1 MQSGGHYSLKPSA
14 VSDENTLSQDIIL
27 CSLGSRYENYCAAL
41 ARSFFINPSLYQ
53 QKCYAILADIESAVI
68 KNLVPGA
75 QLGAVY
81 DMALALVG
89 EKDSELMQYFMKE
102 CGCGIGIEFRESSLR
117 IRSGNTEEVK

>member
-27 CSLGSRYENYCAAL
+27 CSLGIRYENYCAAL

-102 CGCGIGIEFRESSLR
+102 
-117 IRSGNTEEVK
+117 